1 MTTRRVLYVMANAVP
16 GGAERATMLMLASHD
31 RSRYEP
37 SVLFFSQGPLVDDA
51 RRLGVDV
58 HVLAKPVRLRDP
70 WSIQRTVRDGGRLVS
85 AGGVSIVHSCM
96 AYAHLIGGAVAWRA
110 GVPAVLYQH
119 GPLGVWMDSA
129 ATLLRCDHILV
140 NSAYTAAE
148 QEAHSWRARPITL
161 APYGVDVRR
170 PSQQAGAD
178 LRAEMNARHGLPPDS
193 PVIGIMAR
201 FDPWKGIDVALRAAA
216 PLLRARPELR
226 FLVVGGQYRHFHP
239 EYGALLRALVES
251 EGIGTQVIFAGFQM
265 DVRPYLSRMTVL
277 VHASLQPE
285 PFGLTIIEAMASG
298 VPVVAARG
306 GGAAEIV
313 EQGVDGLFHTPG
325 RADELR
331 AALESLLDD
340 AQRRDSFARA
350 GLLKVE
356 RQYRPAHMMRVIEGV
371 YDQIL
376 GVATTTSHSSA
387 PAVAPGS

>member
-1 MTTRRVLYVMANAVP
+1 
-16 GGAERATMLMLASHD
+16 MLMLASHD

-37 SVLFFSQGPLVDDA
+37 SVLFFSHGPLVDDA
-51 RRLGVDV
+51 RRLGIDV
-58 HVLAKPVRLRDP
+58 HVLAKPMRLRNP
-70 WSIQRTVRDGGRLVS
+70 WSLQRTVSEGCRLVT
-85 AGGVSIVHSCM
+85 AGAVSIVHSCM

-129 ATLLRCDHILV
+129 ATLLRCDRILV
-140 NSAYTAAE
+140 NSADTAAE
-148 QEAHSWRARPITL
+148 QESHSWRTRSITL
-161 APYGVDVRR
+161 APYGIDVQR
-170 PSQQAGAD
+170 PSLQAVAD
-178 LRAEMNARHGLPPDS
+178 LRAEVNARHGIPPDS

-216 PLLRARPELR
+216 PLLRARPKLR
-226 FLVVGGQYRHFHP
+226 FMVVGGQYRHFHP

-251 EGIGTQVIFAGFQM
+251 EGIATQVIFAGFQM

-277 VHASLQPE
+277 VHSSLQPE

-298 VPVVAARG
+298 VPVVAARS

-313 EQGVDGLFHTPG
+313 EHGVDGLFHTPG
-325 RADELR
+325 RQDELR

-340 AQRRDSFARA
+340 GQRRESFTRA

-356 RQYRPAHMMRVIEGV
+356 RQYRPAHMMRVIEST
-371 YDQIL
+371 YDQLL
-376 GVATTTSHSSA
+376 GVAPTTIRSAAHEVARSS
-387 PAVAPGS
+387 